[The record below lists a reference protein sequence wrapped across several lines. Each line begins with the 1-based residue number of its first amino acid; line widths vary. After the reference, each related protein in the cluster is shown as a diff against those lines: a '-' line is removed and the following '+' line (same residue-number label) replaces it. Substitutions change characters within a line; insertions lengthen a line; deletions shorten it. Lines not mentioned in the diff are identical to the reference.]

1 MLAISVRGQQF
12 CLGLKRQSTQAFS
25 VLFLS
30 SVLGNL
36 MCCPTKQWSSIV
48 NPDSDPSL
56 FVWMRIWIHIRILSY
71 SSKTS
76 KKNLD
81 FCCFVTSFYDFLSE
95 KTDVNKVFFVGTLKA
110 TDKKNRIRLWNR
122 IRRSAV
128 WNRGSYS
135 DPYQYVTDTQHCH
148 KVSLLYGW
156 NLNKVRMVFNCLQFD
171 VFHVFRIWKMRWND
185 NKKF

>member
-1 MLAISVRGQQF
+1 MIPDPQKAWKKFNIWKDNYLKLAIAISVWGQQF

-36 MCCPTKQWSSIV
+36 MCCPTKQWNSIV
-48 NPDSDPSL
+48 NPDPDPSL
-56 FVWMRIWIHIRILSY
+56 FVRMRIWIRIRILPY

-81 FCCFVTSFYDFLSE
+81 FCCFVTSFYVFLSE
-95 KTDVNKVFFVGTLKA
+95 KTDVKKVFFVATLKA

-122 IRRSAV
+122 IRRS
-128 WNRGSYS
+128 
-135 DPYQYVTDTQHCH
+135 DPYQYVTDPQHCH
-148 KVSLLYGW
+148 KMSLLYGW
-156 NLNKVRMVFNCLQFD
+156 NWNKVRMLFNCLQ
-171 VFHVFRIWKMRWND
+171 
-185 NKKF
+185 